1 MATEIDEAD
10 RAGGPAVA
18 LDYARRMFER
28 QRVPLPPL
36 GFSVDW
42 SDQPS
47 RHKLYLDTPK
57 TPLPAPFAGLPDVE
71 VAAAVAT
78 ATGSVRAEMPGLD
91 VLSSVLGCYGIVG
104 RRTHLNWN
112 EDSARKLRADAP
124 VWSRP
129 TASGGGMYPAETYLV
144 AGTGAPLRTGV
155 YHYDTAHHS
164 LDRLS
169 GADRCPELA
178 AATGVAAG
186 LYLVATLAFWK
197 NAFKYN
203 SFSYHVV
210 TQDVGALLASWRL
223 VLAASGVIVEPVLW
237 FDEGPVGAAV
247 AVDGRTEAP
256 FVVIPFGPAV
266 PLAAGSRLGTTGPAP
281 LRVWE
286 KSHRVRDFELV
297 DRMHAAA
304 LVGTAPRPR
313 HRAAGTLPVVE
324 STEAVGLPAAG
335 PSSAGLAGSLRT
347 RRSSFGL
354 FSAHPGL
361 SVEDLGSV
369 LAATAGIGRAG
380 TDVAPAPRGE
390 PWTRLWVLPNAV
402 EGLSGRAYAYD
413 ADGHR
418 LLAGPAFDFGEVQR
432 HYALTNYNIREVAA
446 VLVITGRLEAL
457 VGAYGARGYRMLSV
471 EVGQAAQTTYLSATA
486 RGLGVGAV
494 LGIDNLAVD
503 QFLGV
508 DATDE
513 RSMLFILLGHER
525 GGLAGYDHGL
535 YRSTPVALQGDHR

>member
-1 MATEIDEAD
+1 
-10 RAGGPAVA
+10 
-18 LDYARRMFER
+18 MFER
-28 QRVPLPPL
+28 QRVALPPM
-36 GFSVDW
+36 GFVVDW

-47 RHKLYLDTPK
+47 RHKLYLDAPK
-57 TPLPAPFAGLPDVE
+57 LPLPPPFANLPALGVDAA
-71 VAAAVAT
+71 VAAA
-78 ATGSVRAEMPGLD
+78 TGSPTAVMPSLD

-112 EDSARKLRADAP
+112 EDSSGKLKANAP

-129 TASGGGMYPAETYLV
+129 TASGGGMYPAESYLV
-144 AGTGAPLRTGV
+144 AGAGASVRTGV

-169 GADRCPELA
+169 AANRCRDLA
-178 AATGVAAG
+178 EATGVEAG

-223 VLAASGVIVEPVLW
+223 VLAASSLAVEPVLW
-237 FDEGPVGAAV
+237 FDEGPVSTAIG
-247 AVDGRTEAP
+247 VDGRTEAP
-256 FVVIPFGPAV
+256 FVVV
-266 PLAAGSRLGTTGPAP
+266 PLGPTVAATSRQRLGGAAAEP

-297 DRMHAAA
+297 DRVHAAA
-304 LVGTAPRPR
+304 LVGNAPRP
-313 HRAAGTLPVVE
+313 ANETGDALPALELADVIQ
-324 STEAVGLPAAG
+324 LPAAG
-335 PSSAGLAGSLRT
+335 PSAVELADCLRT

-354 FSAHPGL
+354 FSAHPAL

-369 LAATAGIGRAG
+369 LASTAGIGRAG
-380 TDVAPAPRGE
+380 TDVSPAPRRE

-402 EGLSGRAYAYD
+402 EGLTDRAYAYD
-413 ADGHR
+413 AAGHR
-418 LLAGPAFDFGEVQR
+418 LLGGAPFDFGEVQR

-446 VLVITGRLEAL
+446 VLVITGRLDAL
-457 VGAYGARGYRMLSV
+457 VATYGARGYRMLSV
-471 EVGQAAQTTYLSATA
+471 EVGQAAQATYLSATA

-503 QFLGV
+503 GFLGV
-508 DATDE
+508 DGTDE

-525 GGLAGYDHGL
+525 AGLAGYDHGL
-535 YRSTPVALQGDHR
+535 YRSTPVALQGDNR